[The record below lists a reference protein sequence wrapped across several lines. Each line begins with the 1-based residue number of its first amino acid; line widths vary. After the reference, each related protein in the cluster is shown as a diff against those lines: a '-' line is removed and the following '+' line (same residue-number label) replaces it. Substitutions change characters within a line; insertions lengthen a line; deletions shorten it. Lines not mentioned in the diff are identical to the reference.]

1 MSIINQA
8 LQKAQREQ
16 LRHDQQEMPYR
27 LPVQRTRASRRR
39 WLLAPLGLVAAV
51 GVGATLH
58 AWFFTPTGHV
68 LVPTEIAA
76 PPSSL
81 VVPIPAATP
90 LPVIPG
96 VQESPEPALPE
107 SNENPLPVVSEP
119 PPLAPVVVSVDAT
132 LMPPDSTPPPTA
144 PAAIPPSA
152 ARPLPRVAPP
162 AVVTT
167 TLAQPQEPHPSVA
180 PPVAP
185 APVEGARVQALV
197 QRATA
202 AQEAKELTRALTLL
216 EQAIKLDPTAKA
228 AYNSLGN
235 VYYQQRR
242 YQRALAMYQ
251 KALAI
256 DPDYAKARTNLGS
269 TYMQL
274 AMDARAIDEL
284 QKALRAD
291 SAYSLAYYNLA
302 CVYARSG
309 NSAMTAQYLEQAITL
324 EPQAR
329 TWAHT
334 DADFARVR
342 TAPEVQQLLGP

>member
-16 LRHDQQEMPYR
+16 LRHSQQEMPYR
-27 LPVQRTRASRRR
+27 LPGQRTRAPHRR

-58 AWFFTPTGHV
+58 AWFLTPTGREP
-68 LVPTEIAA
+68 VPTELVTTSSPLVIPR
-76 PPSSL
+76 PP
-81 VVPIPAATP
+81 ATP
-90 LPVIPG
+90 LPTTPV
-96 VQESPEPALPE
+96 VQTDTESPLPE
-107 SNENPLPVVSEP
+107 PYASPLSSDSEP
-119 PPLAPVVVSVDAT
+119 PPLAPVVVSADT
-132 LMPPDSTPPPTA
+132 PPMPTGSIPPPTA
-144 PAAIPPSA
+144 PVPTPPSA
-152 ARPLPRVAPP
+152 AMPLPRVVPP
-162 AVVTT
+162 AASATVPT
-167 TLAQPQEPHPSVA
+167 QSQEPRTSMA

-185 APVEGARVQALV
+185 APVEAARAQALV
-197 QRATA
+197 QRAAA

-216 EQAIKLDPTAKA
+216 EQAIKLDPTATA

-242 YQRALAMYQ
+242 YQQALTMYQ

-256 DPDYAKARTNLGS
+256 DPDYVKARTNLGS

-274 AMDARAIDEL
+274 AMDTRAIDEL
-284 QKALRAD
+284 QKVLQTD
-291 SAYSLAYYNLA
+291 SSYSLAYYNLA

-309 NSAMTAQYLEQAITL
+309 NSTMAAQYLQQAIVL

-329 TWAHT
+329 TWAQT
-334 DADFARVR
+334 DVDFARMR

>member
-8 LQKAQREQ
+8 LQKAQRDQ
-16 LRHDQQEMPYR
+16 LRHSQQEMPYR
-27 LPVQRTRASRRR
+27 LPGQRTRVLRRQ

-58 AWFFTPTGHV
+58 AWFLTPTGRV
-68 LVPTEIAA
+68 PVPTELVTT
-76 PPSSL
+76 SSPL
-81 VVPIPAATP
+81 VIPIPPATP
-90 LPVIPG
+90 LPVAPI
-96 VQESPEPALPE
+96 VQTDTESPLPE
-107 SNENPLPVVSEP
+107 RPASSLPSDSEP
-119 PPLAPVVVSVDAT
+119 PPLAPVVASADT
-132 LMPPDSTPPPTA
+132 PPMPADSAPPPTA
-144 PAAIPPSA
+144 PAPTPSSA
-152 ARPLPRVAPP
+152 AMPLPRVVPP
-162 AVVTT
+162 AAIATVP
-167 TLAQPQEPHPSVA
+167 AQPQEPRTSMV

-185 APVEGARVQALV
+185 TPVEVARAQALV
-197 QRATA
+197 ERAAA
-202 AQEAKELTRALTLL
+202 AQESKELTRALTLL

-242 YQRALAMYQ
+242 YQQALAMYQ

-256 DPDYAKARTNLGS
+256 DPDYVKARTNLGS

-274 AMDARAIDEL
+274 AMDTRAIDEL
-284 QKALRAD
+284 QKVLQAD
-291 SAYSLAYYNLA
+291 SSYSLAYYNLA

-309 NSAMTAQYLEQAITL
+309 NSTMAAQYLQQAIVL

-329 TWAHT
+329 TWAQT
-334 DADFARVR
+334 DVDFARMR

>member
-16 LRHDQQEMPYR
+16 LRHSQQEMPYR
-27 LPVQRTRASRRR
+27 LPVQRTRVPHRR
-39 WLLAPLGLVAAV
+39 WLLAPLGLVVAV

-58 AWFFTPTGHV
+58 AWFLTPTGHV
-68 LVPTEIAA
+68 PVPTEIAA
-76 PPSSL
+76 TSSPLVISIPP
-81 VVPIPAATP
+81 ATS
-90 LPVIPG
+90 LPVTPG
-96 VQESPEPALPE
+96 VQAGTEPALPE
-107 SNENPLPVVSEP
+107 ANENPLPVVSEP
-119 PPLAPVVVSVDAT
+119 PPLAPVVVSADTT
-132 LMPPDSTPPPTA
+132 LMPADSTPPPTA
-144 PAAIPPSA
+144 SAAIPPSA
-152 ARPLPRVAPP
+152 VRPLPRVAPP
-162 AVVTT
+162 VV
-167 TLAQPQEPHPSVA
+167 PSPAEVA
-180 PPVAP
+180 RA
-185 APVEGARVQALV
+185 QALV

-242 YQRALAMYQ
+242 YQQALAMYQ

-274 AMDARAIDEL
+274 AMDTRAIDEL

-291 SAYSLAYYNLA
+291 SSYSLAYYNLA

-309 NSAMTAQYLEQAITL
+309 NSSMTAQYLQQAIAL

>member
-16 LRHDQQEMPYR
+16 LRHSQQEMPYR
-27 LPVQRTRASRRR
+27 LPGQWTRAPRRR

-58 AWFFTPTGHV
+58 AWFLTPTGRV
-68 LVPTEIAA
+68 PMLTELVTT
-76 PPSSL
+76 SSPL
-81 VVPIPAATP
+81 VISVPQATP
-90 LPVIPG
+90 LPATPV
-96 VQESPEPALPE
+96 VQTDTESPLPE
-107 SNENPLPVVSEP
+107 PHASPLPSDSEP
-119 PPLAPVVVSVDAT
+119 PPLAPVVASADT
-132 LMPPDSTPPPTA
+132 PPMPTDSTPPPTA
-144 PAAIPPSA
+144 PVPTPPSVA
-152 ARPLPRVAPP
+152 MPLPRV
-162 AVVTT
+162 V
-167 TLAQPQEPHPSVA
+167 

-185 APVEGARVQALV
+185 AAVEAARAQALV
-197 QRATA
+197 QRAAA

-242 YQRALAMYQ
+242 YQQALTMYQ

-256 DPDYAKARTNLGS
+256 DPDYVKARTNLGS

-274 AMDARAIDEL
+274 AMDTRAIDEL
-284 QKALRAD
+284 QKVLQTD
-291 SAYSLAYYNLA
+291 SSYSLAYYNLA

-309 NSAMTAQYLEQAITL
+309 NSTMAAQYLQQAIVL

-329 TWAHT
+329 TWAQT
-334 DADFARVR
+334 DVDFARMR

>member
-16 LRHDQQEMPYR
+16 LRHNQQEMPYR
-27 LPVQRTRASRRR
+27 LPVQRTRAPRRR

-51 GVGATLH
+51 GAGATLH
-58 AWFFTPTGHV
+58 AWFLTPTGRV
-68 LVPTEIAA
+68 PVPTELVTT
-76 PPSSL
+76 SSPL
-81 VVPIPAATP
+81 VIPIPPATP
-90 LPVIPG
+90 LPATPI
-96 VQESPEPALPE
+96 VQADTESPLPE
-107 SNENPLPVVSEP
+107 PHASPLPSDSEP
-119 PPLAPVVVSVDAT
+119 PPLAPVVASADT
-132 LMPPDSTPPPTA
+132 PPMPTDSTPPPTA
-144 PAAIPPSA
+144 PAPTPPSA
-152 ARPLPRVAPP
+152 AMPLPRVAPP
-162 AVVTT
+162 AAIATAP
-167 TLAQPQEPHPSVA
+167 AQPQEPRTSMA

-185 APVEGARVQALV
+185 TPGEVARAQALV
-197 QRATA
+197 QRAAA

-242 YQRALAMYQ
+242 YQQALAMYQ

-256 DPDYAKARTNLGS
+256 DPDYVKARTNLGS

-274 AMDARAIDEL
+274 AMDTRAIDEL

-291 SAYSLAYYNLA
+291 SSSSLAYYNLA

-309 NSAMTAQYLEQAITL
+309 NGPVAALYLLEAIAL

-329 TWAHT
+329 TWAQT

-342 TAPEVQQLLGP
+342 TAPDVQQLLGP